1 MRWPIREDRT
11 KANDYHGLRF
21 CSTLPFSSTCDD
33 RLLKAQDVSHDQR
46 LGGTLVNRYLVRQRR
61 KRWLLAGMALATLCS
76 LLVDVSTG
84 PGDYPLIDVLTALAR
99 PETVSPILKVVIW
112 DIRLPV
118 ALMAVIVG
126 ASLAVAGAE
135 MQTLLNNP
143 LADPFTL
150 GISSAAS
157 FGAALAIVLGF
168 GVLPVAGTLLVTANA
183 FILAIVA
190 SLMIWA
196 LGRLRGINI
205 QTMVLMGIAIMF
217 FFNALLGI
225 MQYVAS
231 AESLQQLVF
240 WSLGSLGKADW
251 EKVGLATLSLMVTLP
266 IFVGAQW
273 RLTALRLGDV
283 QAKAMGVDVGKL
295 RLRMLLC
302 CALLAATA
310 VAFVG
315 TIGFVGLVGPH
326 IARLLVGEDQ
336 RIFLPMS
343 ALTGALI
350 LSLTSILSKVLIP
363 GILLPIGILTALI
376 GLPFFVSLILRSRKE
391 VWR

>member
-1 MRWPIREDRT
+1 
-11 KANDYHGLRF
+11 
-21 CSTLPFSSTCDD
+21 
-33 RLLKAQDVSHDQR
+33 LKATTFSPSSADSTTVA
-46 LGGTLVNRYLVRQRR
+46 RYLVRQRR
-61 KRWLLAGMALATLCS
+61 QRWLIAATALATLMS
-76 LLVDVSTG
+76 LLLDIATG
-84 PGDYPLIDVLTALAR
+84 PGAYALSDVVQALWA
-99 PETVSPILKVVIW
+99 PSEVSRVLQVVVW

-118 ALMAVIVG
+118 ALMAIVVG
-126 ASLAVAGAE
+126 ASLAIAGAQ

-168 GVLPVAGTLLVTANA
+168 GVLPVAGTLLLTGNA
-183 FILAIVA
+183 FVLAMLA
-190 SLMIWA
+190 SLMIWG
-196 LGRLRGINI
+196 LSRLRGVSV

-217 FFNALLGI
+217 FFNALLG
-225 MQYVAS
+225 MLQYVAS

-240 WSLGSLGKADW
+240 WSLGSLSKASW
-251 EKVGLATLSLMVTLP
+251 GKVGLAGLALVVTIP
-266 IFVGAQW
+266 IFVRARW

-283 QAKAMGVDVGKL
+283 QAQAMGVDVGRL

-302 CALLAATA
+302 CALLSATA

-336 RIFLPMS
+336 RVFLPMS

-350 LSLTSILSKVLIP
+350 LSLTSILSKTLIP

-391 VWR
+391 IWR

>member
-1 MRWPIREDRT
+1 M
-11 KANDYHGLRF
+11 KATTFSPSSADSTSTVARYH
-21 CSTLPFSSTCDD
+21 
-33 RLLKAQDVSHDQR
+33 A
-46 LGGTLVNRYLVRQRR
+46 RQRR
-61 KRWLLAGMALATLCS
+61 QRWLIAATALATLMS
-76 LLVDVSTG
+76 LLLDIATG
-84 PGDYPLIDVLTALAR
+84 PGAYALSDVTKALLA
-99 PETVSPILKVVIW
+99 PSEVSRVLQVVVW

-118 ALMAVIVG
+118 ALMAIVVG
-126 ASLAVAGAE
+126 ASLAIAGAQ

-168 GVLPVAGTLLVTANA
+168 GVLPVAGTLLLTGNA
-183 FILAIVA
+183 FVLAMLA
-190 SLMIWA
+190 SLMIWG
-196 LGRLRGINI
+196 LSRLRGVSV

-217 FFNALLGI
+217 FFNALLG
-225 MQYVAS
+225 MLQYVAS

-240 WSLGSLGKADW
+240 WSLGSLSKASWGKI
-251 EKVGLATLSLMVTLP
+251 GLAGLALMVTIP
-266 IFVGAQW
+266 VFVRARWQ
-273 RLTALRLGDV
+273 LTALRLGDV
-283 QAKAMGVDVGKL
+283 QAQAMGIDVGRL

-302 CALLAATA
+302 CALLSATA

-336 RIFLPMS
+336 RAFLPMS

-350 LSLTSILSKVLIP
+350 LSLTSILSKTLIP

-376 GLPFFVSLILRSRKE
+376 GLPFFVSLILSSRKE
-391 VWR
+391 IWR

>member
-1 MRWPIREDRT
+1 MV
-11 KANDYHGLRF
+11 G
-21 CSTLPFSSTCDD
+21 
-33 RLLKAQDVSHDQR
+33 
-46 LGGTLVNRYLVRQRR
+46 RYLARQRHQ
-61 KRWLLAGMALATLCS
+61 RWLIALMALATLIS
-76 LLVDVSTG
+76 LSVDIATG
-84 PGDYPLIDVLTALAR
+84 PGAYPLFDVMKALVM
-99 PETVSPILKVVIW
+99 PSEVSRVLEVVVW
-112 DIRLPV
+112 EIRLPV
-118 ALMAVIVG
+118 ALMAIVVG

-168 GVLPVAGTLLVTANA
+168 GVLPVAGTLLLTGNA
-183 FILAIVA
+183 FVLAMLA

-196 LGRLRGINI
+196 LSRLRGVSV

-217 FFNALLGI
+217 FFNALLG
-225 MQYVAS
+225 MLQYVAS

-240 WSLGSLGKADW
+240 WSLGSLNKASW
-251 EKVGLATLSLMVTLP
+251 EKVGLATLALVITLP
-266 IFVGAQW
+266 IFFRAQW
-273 RLTALRLGDV
+273 RLTALRLGDI
-283 QAKAMGVDVGKL
+283 QAKAMGIDVGRL

-302 CALLAATA
+302 CALLSATA

-336 RIFLPMS
+336 RVFLPMS
-343 ALTGALI
+343 ALTGALM
-350 LSLTSILSKVLIP
+350 LSLTSILSKTLIP

-391 VWR
+391 IWR

>member
-1 MRWPIREDRT
+1 M
-11 KANDYHGLRF
+11 KA
-21 CSTLPFSSTCDD
+21 TTFSPVTAASDTT
-33 RLLKAQDVSHDQR
+33 V
-46 LGGTLVNRYLVRQRR
+46 GRYLARQRR
-61 KRWLLAGMALATLCS
+61 QRWLIAATALATLLS
-76 LLVDVSTG
+76 LLLDIATG
-84 PGDYPLIDVLTALAR
+84 PGAYALSDVMQALLA
-99 PETVSPILKVVIW
+99 PSEVSRVLQVVVW

-118 ALMAVIVG
+118 ALMAIVVG
-126 ASLAVAGAE
+126 ASLAIAGAQ

-168 GVLPVAGTLLVTANA
+168 GVLPVAGTLLLTGNA
-183 FILAIVA
+183 FVLAMLA
-190 SLMIWA
+190 SLMIWG
-196 LGRLRGINI
+196 LSRLRGVSV

-217 FFNALLGI
+217 FFNALLG
-225 MQYVAS
+225 MLQYVAS

-240 WSLGSLGKADW
+240 WSLGSLSKASW
-251 EKVGLATLSLMVTLP
+251 GKVGLAGLALMVTIP
-266 IFVGAQW
+266 IFIRARW
-273 RLTALRLGDV
+273 PLTALRLGDV
-283 QAKAMGVDVGKL
+283 QAKAMGIDVGRL

-302 CALLAATA
+302 CALLSATA

-336 RIFLPMS
+336 RVFLPMS

-350 LSLTSILSKVLIP
+350 LSLTSILSKTLIP

-376 GLPFFVSLILRSRKE
+376 GLPFFVSLILRSRRE
-391 VWR
+391 IWR

>member
-1 MRWPIREDRT
+1 M
-11 KANDYHGLRF
+11 KATTAPRIAHPGG
-21 CSTLPFSSTCDD
+21 STID
-33 RLLKAQDVSHDQR
+33 
-46 LGGTLVNRYLVRQRR
+46 RYLRRQRR
-61 KRWLLAGMALATLCS
+61 QRWLVVAMALATLLS
-76 LLVDVSTG
+76 LVTDVATG
-84 PGDYPLIDVLTALAR
+84 PGAYSLGDVVKALTM
-99 PETVSPILKVVIW
+99 PGEVSRVLEVIVW

-118 ALMAVIVG
+118 ALMAVVVG

-168 GVLPVAGTLLVTANA
+168 GILPVAGTLLVTANA
-183 FILAIVA
+183 FVLAMIA
-190 SLMIWA
+190 SLAIWA
-196 LGRLRGINI
+196 LGRLRGVNI

-217 FFNALLGI
+217 FFNALLGVL
-225 MQYVAS
+225 QYVAS

-251 EKVGLATLSLMVTLP
+251 EKVGLATLALGVTLP
-266 IFVGAQW
+266 LFFRAQW

-283 QAKAMGVDVGKL
+283 QAKAMGIDVGKL

-336 RIFLPMS
+336 RVFLPMS

-376 GLPFFVSLILRSRKE
+376 GLPFFVSLILRSRRE
-391 VWR
+391 IWG

>member
-1 MRWPIREDRT
+1 MNP
-11 KANDYHGLRF
+11 A
-21 CSTLPFSSTCDD
+21 
-33 RLLKAQDVSHDQR
+33 LKATTISSR
-46 LGGTLVNRYLVRQRR
+46 AKTPETTLDRYLARQRR
-61 KRWLLAGMALATLCS
+61 QRWLIAITAVATLIS
-76 LLVDVSTG
+76 LVIDIATG
-84 PGDYPLIDVLTALAR
+84 PGAYALTDVVRTLLTPTESSRVLQ
-99 PETVSPILKVVIW
+99 IVVW
-112 DIRLPV
+112 EIRLPV
-118 ALMAVIVG
+118 ALMAVVVG
-126 ASLAVAGAE
+126 SSLAIAGAE

-168 GVLPVAGTLLVTANA
+168 GVLPVAGTLLLTGNA
-183 FILAIVA
+183 FILAMFA

-196 LGRLRGINI
+196 LSRLRGVSV

-217 FFNALLGI
+217 FFNALLG
-225 MQYVAS
+225 MLQYVAS
-231 AESLQQLVF
+231 AESLQQLMF
-240 WSLGSLGKADW
+240 WSLGSLSKASW
-251 EKVGLATLSLMVTLP
+251 EKVGLAGLALLITLP
-266 IFVGAQW
+266 VFIQARW

-283 QAKAMGVDVGKL
+283 QAKAMGINVGRL

-302 CALLAATA
+302 CALLSATA

-336 RIFLPMS
+336 RVFLPMS

-350 LSLTSILSKVLIP
+350 LSLTSILSKTLIP

-391 VWR
+391 IWR